1 LEDLYLK
8 RVVVALGGNAILQFN
23 EKGTVGDQI
32 ANLRRTSAQLA
43 PIIASWYQVVITH
56 GNGPQVGNILIQNER
71 AKHEVPPMP
80 LDVCGA
86 ESQGQIGYLLNQ
98 ALSSELK
105 RMGKSTEVCTL
116 MSQVVVD
123 PEDEAFDNPSKPIGP
138 WLSLEGMNRS
148 RREGET
154 WIEHPGRGW
163 RKVVASPKPVR
174 ILNARTIESLLSNG
188 FTVIACGGGG
198 VPVIED
204 AQGDLRGIEAVI
216 DKDLASACMAAEI
229 KAHILLILTDVS
241 TVFLNFGTSEQKPI
255 RQIEVSELR
264 RLFEKGQFPAG
275 SIGPK
280 VEAALQFVE
289 RGGERALIA
298 RLDEAEA
305 ALKGKTGTTVTA

>member
-1 LEDLYLK
+1 MEDLYLK